1 MSKDPKP
8 PSGPGLLSKVVK
20 FVSNPTRDWKDLET
34 HQSTGMDDPSAQQV
48 RERIERKR
56 RNDFIRATEF
66 AQLRKIIYARRKQR
80 QGAHVGSAHALGL
93 KMGDADRPA
102 GVPPQSSRAGTLQK
116 IDEIEKQMSKQWWR
130 GDDEPTQIAAGIDFA
145 VAAGKPKEPQD
156 EDAEGADSEFFLAGE
171 SLFFAEAVS
180 KQYADIKRL
189 LTQEDG
195 AQASNPWV
203 QKWLSMEKMASS
215 LGFEDIFVH
224 EQDLEEAAILFA
236 SDRAEDAEKALVAII
251 RGSGSDV
258 AGKEDVWLA
267 LFDLYRAT
275 GRQDRFDIVA
285 LEYARIF
292 NKSAP
297 VWFSL
302 PQLLGQGAQETVQ
315 RTFSWVSPQ
324 ALTLPAMQNLEA
336 VKSRSAGP
344 YQFNWMRLSSI
355 DEAALVPLTK
365 FLNALADQVHAV
377 AFSGSDH
384 LLALVQQHAQV
395 EHPEVNRQ
403 WWWLRLAVLRVMNR
417 QEDFEM
423 AALDFTVTYEESPPA
438 WQPSLAVY
446 SNAEHKAQD
455 KAPDGADAQVCTP
468 YKGQLRGRLEGDAD
482 EALALAEQAQAATAP
497 IVIDCSELISI
508 DFPAA
513 GSVLNWAAQ
522 QQSNGRLVAFTNLH
536 RLVATFFNIIGIGEH
551 AKILVRKN

>member
-34 HQSTGMDDPSAQQV
+34 HQSTGIDDPSAQQV

-66 AQLRKIIYARRKQR
+66 AQLRKVIYARRKQR

-93 KMGDADRPA
+93 KVGESDRPA

-116 IDEIEKQMSKQWWR
+116 IDEIERQMSKQWWR
-130 GDDEPTQIAAGIDFA
+130 GDDEPTQIAAGVDFA
-145 VAAGKPKEPQD
+145 VAAGKSKDREN
-156 EDAEGADSEFFLAGE
+156 EDAEDADSEFFLAGD

-180 KQYADIKRL
+180 KQYADIKGL

-203 QKWLSMEKMASS
+203 QKWLAMEKMASS
-215 LGFEDIFVH
+215 FGFEDIFVH

-251 RGSGSDV
+251 RSSGSDV

-302 PQLLGQGAQETVQ
+302 PQLLGKEEQESVQ
-315 RTFSWVSPQ
+315 RTFTWVSPQ

-344 YQFNWMRLSSI
+344 YQFNWMRLTAI
-355 DEAALVPLTK
+355 DEAALLPLAK
-365 FLNALADQVHAV
+365 FLNELANQANAV
-377 AFSGSDH
+377 AFSGAAH

-403 WWWLRLAVLRVMNR
+403 WWWLRLAILRIMNR

-423 AALDFTVTYEESPPA
+423 VALDFTVTYEESPPA
-438 WQPSLAVY
+438 WQSSLAVY
-446 SNAEHKAQD
+446 SNSEHKVQSQTQDEAQ
-455 KAPDGADAQVCTP
+455 ADASAP
-468 YKGQLRGRLEGDAD
+468 HRGQLRGRVEGDAED
-482 EALALAEQAQAATAP
+482 ALALAVERQDPTTP
-497 IVIDCSELISI
+497 VVIDCSELISI

-513 GSVLNWAAQ
+513 GSVLNWAAL
-522 QQSNGRLVAFTNLH
+522 QQSNGRLVAFTNMH
-536 RLVATFFNIIGIGEH
+536 RLVATFFNIIGIDEH